1 MGDSYIS
8 GEGGRWRGNGD
19 GEARDSTDNGIG
31 IYRGPNYL
39 GIEENTSYLD
49 GGNKCDR
56 SNVAEIMMADLPG
69 EVGVKKFNLACSGA
83 KTDQFHD
90 GWAEKSQVS
99 QLDQLDYVAR
109 TNRVKM
115 VVVSVGGNDVGFS
128 DIIKAC
134 VKAYTLPFQGTCNE
148 EQDKNFDSANLYLRT
163 KVSTVLRSIK
173 TKMRDA
179 GYQPWD
185 YSLVLQSYP
194 RPLPAKIDDFTPDN
208 RGNRGCP
215 FKDADATWAATTM
228 MEKLTNRLKEA
239 ADDVGGVR
247 FLDLTDAFA
256 GHELCSKF
264 ADLATTSGGVA
275 SNRAEWIRWLPDR
288 LIEVGPLGAQQEAIH
303 PNAYGQ
309 QALGACLTA
318 LAAYLEQGFRTGAWR
333 FKCTNP
339 GARPATEMGL
349 SEDEDA
355 RYSLGVAVDPPV
367 ASGGSAALST
377 RGPWPVEGRRFLTS
391 PGTLIPVGDLPATH
405 AEPAAPEPGR
415 TFAAA
420 QSWTPVRDT
429 VGGWQLRAPNG
440 AALVADPGSGTVH
453 LRDVGPVESD
463 PYAASWQFHSD
474 SQGHF
479 WITHLREPRAVD
491 IHPANM
497 RRWCLTASEED
508 ENSRLRLVPCSGLGE
523 QQWKVENTAS
533 CTSLQSLG
541 ACDAAPVADADPV
554 SVLMATGFLEKTM
567 DKNIVNDLGVP
578 QSYTGGHFGP
588 GPEFGPNGFQ
598 ASFTYD
604 NAVII
609 ASILQGRFRDVG
621 RAVRLG
627 DSLLYAQDHDPVDDG
642 RIRASYLTDPFV
654 TTLGRDYPAGTP
666 YIGSWSVYTGNMAWA
681 GMAFARLYS
690 VTGEQKYLNGA
701 LRAADWIQDNAADTR
716 GLGGYTGG
724 YSDSSGN
731 GTAMVRKDWKAT
743 EHNIDVGA
751 FFAML
756 AKLTGDQTWAQRS
769 ENAFAFV
776 RGMQADDGRLW
787 TGTGNDG
794 VTQNRDSVPE
804 DIQTWSYLAT
814 LDPRYSRSIDWAATN
829 LAATD
834 NPVGG
839 TLYGVSFAKSD
850 TSKVWLEGTAHLLAA
865 YHARRAPGDD
875 AKAAVL
881 QKTLQD
887 AQGGAVPNADGN
899 GIVAASSDG
908 LTTGEGDIYY
918 ASLHTGATAWY
929 ILAGQGG
936 NPFRL

>member
-8 GEGGRWRGNGD
+8 GEGGRWKGNGD
-19 GEARDSTDNGIG
+19 GEARASTDKGTG
-31 IYRGPNYL
+31 IYRGKNYL
-39 GIEENTSYLD
+39 GLDEDTSYEA

-56 SNVAEIMMADLPG
+56 SNEAEITQASLPG
-69 EVGVKKFNLACSGA
+69 EADVRKFNLACSGA
-83 KTDQFHD
+83 KTVQFENQ
-90 GWAEKSQVS
+90 WVEKSQPS
-99 QLDQLDYVAR
+99 QLSQLDYVAR

-115 VVVSVGGNDVGFS
+115 IVVSVGGNDVGFA

-134 VKAYTLPFQGTCNE
+134 IKAYTIPFGGTCNE
-148 EQDKNFDSANLYLRT
+148 EQQKNFAAANVYIRT
-163 KVSTVLRSIK
+163 KVYGVLKAIK
-173 TKMRDA
+173 VKMRDA

-185 YSLVLQSYP
+185 YNLVLQSYP
-194 RPLPAKIDDFTPDN
+194 RPLPEEIGDFTPDS
-208 RGNRGCP
+208 RTSRGCP
-215 FKDADATWAATTM
+215 FKDADATWAANNLM
-228 MEKLTNRLKEA
+228 KDLTERLKTA
-239 ADDVGGVR
+239 ADDIGGVR

-264 ADLATTSGGVA
+264 ADLATTAGGVA
-275 SNRAEWIRWLPDR
+275 SNRAEWIRWVPDR
-288 LIEVGPLGAQQEAIH
+288 FSEIGPLGAQQEAIH
-303 PNAYGQ
+303 PNAYGH

-318 LAAYLEQGFRTGAWR
+318 MAANLAQGFGAAAWR

-339 GARPATEMGL
+339 GGRPATEM
-349 SEDEDA
+349 SVSPDEDA
-355 RYSLGVAVDPPV
+355 KYSLGAAVDPTV
-367 ASGGSAALST
+367 ANGGSAALSA

-391 PGTLIPVGDLPATH
+391 QGTLIPAGDLPAFH
-405 AEPAAPEPGR
+405 EVPLAPGPGQ
-415 TFAAA
+415 TFATA
-420 QSWTPVRDT
+420 QTWTPARDT
-429 VGGWQLRAPNG
+429 VGGWQLRSPSG
-440 AALVADPGSGTVH
+440 AALIADPVTGTVH

-463 PYAASWQFHSD
+463 PYAASWQFHTD
-474 SQGHF
+474 GQGHF
-479 WITHLREPRAVD
+479 WISHVLDPRPTD
-491 IHPANM
+491 IHPALM
-497 RRWCLTASEED
+497 RRGCLTLSEED
-508 ENSRLRLVPCSGLGE
+508 SNSRLRVVPCSGLGE
-523 QQWKVENTAS
+523 QQWKVENAAS
-533 CTSLQSLG
+533 CVNLQALG
-541 ACDAAPVADADPV
+541 ACDSSQVADAPPG
-554 SVLMATGFLEKTM
+554 STLMAVGFLQQAM
-567 DKNIVNDLGVP
+567 DKNVVNDLGVP

-588 GPEFGPNGFQ
+588 GPEYGPNGYQ

-604 NAVII
+604 NSVII
-609 ASILQGRFRDVG
+609 AAELQGRFRDVG

-627 DSLLYAQDHDPVDDG
+627 NSLLYAQDHDPQNDG

-654 TTLGRDYPAGTP
+654 TTLGRDYPVGTP
-666 YIGSWSVYTGNMAWA
+666 YIGSWSVYTGNMAWS

-690 VTGEQKYLNGA
+690 VTGDQRFLNGA
-701 LRAADWIQDNAADTR
+701 LRAADWIQDNAADSR

-731 GTAMVRKDWKAT
+731 GTAMVRKEWKAT

-814 LDPRYSRSIDWAATN
+814 LDPRFSASVDWAATN

-834 NPVGG
+834 NG
-839 TLYGVSFAKSD
+839 LMGVSFAKAD

-875 AKAAVL
+875 VKAAVL

-887 AQGGAVPNADGN
+887 AQGGAVPNADGY
-899 GIVAASSDG
+899 GIVASSSDG

-929 ILAGQGG
+929 VLAGQGG